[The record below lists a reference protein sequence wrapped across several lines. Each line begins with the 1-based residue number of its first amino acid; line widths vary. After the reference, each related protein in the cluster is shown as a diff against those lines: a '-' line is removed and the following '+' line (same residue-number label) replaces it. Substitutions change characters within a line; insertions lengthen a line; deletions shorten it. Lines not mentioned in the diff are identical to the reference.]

1 MSRRAKREEEKVKG
15 KWLYKFIVVALFVAL
30 VFFILKYA
38 PNYVN
43 TEIAD
48 KTNLVINNS
57 NVTTDLKKDVFIEDG
72 IIYISMED
80 ISNFFD
86 PYVYYDEKYNQII
99 TTSNNQITS
108 MVVGENTMVNNG
120 STVAT
125 SGTIL
130 QRDGTYYI
138 PFSSF
143 KDTYNVEIAYIEAT
157 NTITVDSKDR
167 KYVVA
172 DSKKENSLKAYPT
185 IFSRTVDKIEEQETV
200 TVVQN
205 DENQNNVVDGW
216 VEIRTDTGKL
226 GYVKADTLINELETR
241 KAIEEKKQ
249 VQGKISMAWDYYYE
263 LSTVPDRTGT
273 TIQGVNVMSPT
284 FFTLVDEGKGEV
296 SDNAGEDGKAYV
308 EWAHSNGYMVWPS
321 ISNNSYIETTSEI
334 MRDYNLRHRLIENIV
349 SLILEYDLD
358 GINIDFEYMHDED
371 KDLFSRF
378 IIELKPRLSEIGK
391 VLSVDVTAPDGSE
404 EWSLC
409 FDRNVIGDVANYIVF
424 MAYDQNGD
432 SASEPGT
439 NAGYDWVKV
448 NIDKFLGQ
456 EGVEADK
463 IILGIPFYTRVW
475 EEQNGE
481 IVEIWRV
488 DMKSLDEIIPESAER
503 IWDDDLK
510 QYYVEYVEDGITNKI
525 WIEDEESIKAKLSLV
540 NEYNLAG
547 AAYWEKDREPDS
559 IWPVISEA
567 LGVE

>member
-15 KWLYKFIVVALFVAL
+15 KWLYKFIVIALFVAL

-57 NVTTDLKKDVFIEDG
+57 NVTADLKKDVFIEDG

-86 PYVYYDEKYNQII
+86 PYVYYDDKYNQII

-172 DSKKENSLKAYPT
+172 DSKKENSVKAYPT

-249 VQGKISMAWDYYYE
+249 VQAKISMAWDYYYE

-349 SLILEYDLD
+349 SLIMEYDLD

-378 IIELKPRLSEIGK
+378 IIELEPRLREIGK

-409 FDRNVIGDVANYIVF
+409 FDRNVIGDVADYIVF

-432 SASEPGT
+432 SSSEPGT

-448 NIDKFLGQ
+448 NLDKFLGQ
-456 EGVEADK
+456 EGVEPEK

-503 IWDDDLK
+503 VWDDDLK
-510 QYYVEYVEDGITNKI
+510 QYYVEFVEDGITNKI
-525 WIEDEESIKAKLSLV
+525 WIEDAESIKAKLSLV

-559 IWPVISEA
+559 IWQVVSET
-567 LGVE
+567 LDIE

>member
-86 PYVYYDEKYNQII
+86 PYVYYDDKYNQII
-99 TTSNNQITS
+99 TTSDNQITS

-172 DSKKENSLKAYPT
+172 DSKKENSVKAYPT

-349 SLILEYDLD
+349 SLIMEYDLD

-378 IIELKPRLSEIGK
+378 IIELEPRLREIGK
-391 VLSVDVTAPDGSE
+391 VLSVDVTAPEGSE

-409 FDRNVIGDVANYIVF
+409 FDRNVIGDVADYIVF

-432 SASEPGT
+432 SSSEPGT

-448 NIDKFLGQ
+448 NLDKFLGQ
-456 EGVEADK
+456 EGVEPEK

-503 IWDDDLK
+503 VWDDDLK
-510 QYYVEYVEDGITNKI
+510 QYYVEFVEDGITNKI
-525 WIEDEESIKAKLSLV
+525 WIEDAESIKAKLSLV

-559 IWPVISEA
+559 IWQVVSET
-567 LGVE
+567 LDIE

>member
-86 PYVYYDEKYNQII
+86 PYVYYDDKYNQII

-138 PFSSF
+138 PLSSF

-172 DSKKENSLKAYPT
+172 DSKKENSVKAYPT

-263 LSTVPDRTGT
+263 LSTVPDRAGT

-308 EWAHSNGYMVWPS
+308 AWAHSNGYMVWPS

-349 SLILEYDLD
+349 SLIMEYDLD

-378 IIELKPRLSEIGK
+378 IIELEPRLREIGK

-409 FDRNVIGDVANYIVF
+409 FDRNVIGDVADYIVF

-432 SASEPGT
+432 SSSEPGT

-448 NIDKFLGQ
+448 NLDKFLGQ
-456 EGVEADK
+456 EGVEPEK

-503 IWDDDLK
+503 VWDDDLK
-510 QYYVEYVEDGITNKI
+510 QYYVEFVEDGITNKI
-525 WIEDEESIKAKLSLV
+525 WIEDAESIKSKLSLV

-559 IWPVISEA
+559 IWQVVSET
-567 LGVE
+567 LDIE

>member
-30 VFFILKYA
+30 VFFILKYV

-99 TTSNNQITS
+99 TTSDNQITS

-172 DSKKENSLKAYPT
+172 DSKKENSVKAYPT

-349 SLILEYDLD
+349 SLIMEYDLD

-378 IIELKPRLSEIGK
+378 IIELEPRLREIGK

-409 FDRNVIGDVANYIVF
+409 FDRNVIGDVADYIVF

-432 SASEPGT
+432 SSSEPGT

-448 NIDKFLGQ
+448 NLDKFLGQ
-456 EGVEADK
+456 EGVEPEK

-503 IWDDDLK
+503 VWDDDLK
-510 QYYVEYVEDGITNKI
+510 QYYVEFVEDGITNKI
-525 WIEDEESIKAKLSLV
+525 WIEDAESIKAKLSLV

-559 IWPVISEA
+559 IWQVVSET
-567 LGVE
+567 LDIE

>member
-86 PYVYYDEKYNQII
+86 PYVYYDDKYNQII
-99 TTSNNQITS
+99 TTSDNQITS

-172 DSKKENSLKAYPT
+172 DSKKENSVKAYPT

-349 SLILEYDLD
+349 SLIMEYDLD

-378 IIELKPRLSEIGK
+378 IIELEPRLREIGK

-409 FDRNVIGDVANYIVF
+409 FDRNVIGDVADYIVF

-432 SASEPGT
+432 SSSEPGT

-448 NIDKFLGQ
+448 NLDKFLGQ
-456 EGVEADK
+456 EGVEPEK

-503 IWDDDLK
+503 VWDDDLK
-510 QYYVEYVEDGITNKI
+510 QYYVEFVEDGITNKI
-525 WIEDEESIKAKLSLV
+525 WIEDAESIKAKLSLV

-559 IWPVISEA
+559 IWQVVSET

>member
-15 KWLYKFIVVALFVAL
+15 KWLYKFIVVALFVAA
-30 VFFILKYA
+30 VFFVLKYA

-48 KTNLVINNS
+48 KVNLVINNS
-57 NVTTDLKKDVFIEDG
+57 NVTGDLKKDVFIENG
-72 IIYISMED
+72 VIYISMED

-86 PYVYYDEKYNQII
+86 PYIYYDEKYNQVI
-99 TTSNNQITS
+99 TTSDNQITS

-120 STVAT
+120 SSVST
-125 SGTIL
+125 SGIIM
-130 QRDGTYYI
+130 QKDDTYYV

-143 KDTYNVEIAYIEAT
+143 KDTYNVEIAYIEET

-172 DSKKENSLKAYPT
+172 DSKKANSVKAYPT
-185 IFSRTVDKIEEQETV
+185 MFSRTVDKIEEQETV
-200 TVVQN
+200 TIVQN

-216 VEIRTDTGKL
+216 VEIRTDIGKI
-226 GYVKADTLINELETR
+226 GYVKEDSLINELATR
-241 KAIEEKKQ
+241 EAIEKKSQ
-249 VQGKISMAWDYYYE
+249 IEGKISMAWDYYYE
-263 LSTVPDRTGT
+263 YSSVPDRTGT
-273 TIQGVNVMSPT
+273 DIQGVNVMSPT
-284 FFTLVDEGKGEV
+284 FFTLVDEGRGEV

-334 MRDYNLRHRLIENIV
+334 MRDYNLRHDLIENII
-349 SLILEYDLD
+349 SLIMEYDLD

-409 FDRNVIGDVANYIVF
+409 FDRNVIGDVADYIVF

-456 EGVEADK
+456 EGVDADK

>member
-48 KTNLVINNS
+48 KTNLIINNS
-57 NVTTDLKKDVFIEDG
+57 NVTADLKKDVFIEDG

-86 PYVYYDEKYNQII
+86 PYVYYDDKYNQII

-172 DSKKENSLKAYPT
+172 DSKKENSVKAYPT

-263 LSTVPDRTGT
+263 LSTVPDRAGT

-308 EWAHSNGYMVWPS
+308 AWAHSNGYMVWPS

-349 SLILEYDLD
+349 SLIMEYDLD

-378 IIELKPRLSEIGK
+378 IIELEPRLREIGK

-409 FDRNVIGDVANYIVF
+409 FDRNVIGDVADYIVF

-432 SASEPGT
+432 SSSEPGT

-448 NIDKFLGQ
+448 NLDKFLGQ
-456 EGVEADK
+456 EGVEPEK

-503 IWDDDLK
+503 VWDDDLK
-510 QYYVEYVEDGITNKI
+510 QYYVEFVEDGITNKI
-525 WIEDEESIKAKLSLV
+525 WIEDAESIKSKLSLV

-559 IWPVISEA
+559 IWQVVSET
-567 LGVE
+567 LDIE

>member
-99 TTSNNQITS
+99 TTSDNQITS

-138 PFSSF
+138 PLSSF

-172 DSKKENSLKAYPT
+172 DSKKENSVKAYPT

-349 SLILEYDLD
+349 SLIMEYDLD

-378 IIELKPRLSEIGK
+378 IIELEPRLREIGK

-409 FDRNVIGDVANYIVF
+409 FDRNVIGDVADYIVF

-432 SASEPGT
+432 SSSEPGT

-448 NIDKFLGQ
+448 NLDKFLGQ
-456 EGVEADK
+456 EGVEPEK

-503 IWDDDLK
+503 VWDDDLK
-510 QYYVEYVEDGITNKI
+510 QYYVEFVEDGITNKI
-525 WIEDEESIKAKLSLV
+525 WIEDAESIKAKLSLV

-559 IWPVISEA
+559 IWQVVSET

>member
-57 NVTTDLKKDVFIEDG
+57 NVTADLKKDVFIEDG

-99 TTSNNQITS
+99 TTSDNQITS

-157 NTITVDSKDR
+157 DTITVDSKDR

-172 DSKKENSLKAYPT
+172 DSKKENSVKAYPT

-205 DENQNNVVDGW
+205 DENQNNVVNGW

-263 LSTVPDRTGT
+263 LSAVPDRTGT

-349 SLILEYDLD
+349 SLIMEYDLD

-378 IIELKPRLSEIGK
+378 IIELEPRLREIGK

-409 FDRNVIGDVANYIVF
+409 FDRNVIGDVADYIVF

-432 SASEPGT
+432 SSSEPGT

-448 NIDKFLGQ
+448 NLDKFLGQ
-456 EGVEADK
+456 EGVEPEK

-503 IWDDDLK
+503 VWDDDLK
-510 QYYVEYVEDGITNKI
+510 QYYVEFVEDGITNKI
-525 WIEDEESIKAKLSLV
+525 WIEDAESIKSKLSLV

-559 IWPVISEA
+559 IWQVVSET
-567 LGVE
+567 LDIE